1 MGFFSKLW
9 KGIKKVFKKIGNG
22 IKKAVKGIGKFVGKL
37 GIVGQI
43 GMMFIMPHLGGFLMK
58 GLGAAAKGLMGV
70 AGKGLGGSLARG
82 LGTVLNTAHKFATTA
97 GNAFGTITDGVSNF
111 AKTAL
116 NKIPGISIEGAATNF
131 FGNDSAWSRTLDTG
145 SRILDPFKGST
156 SFGAD
161 TSFADAANKT
171 GIRESTLRE
180 LNPNISGNVIEAG
193 TVLRTDISQAGF
205 NAAGMES
212 LPNAAVMQPQSSIIP
227 TQETLSLQDTP
238 TQESVIPTQETF
250 EFSPAQQATTPPDR
264 VFDFETGYQYDP
276 ATGQRVPG
284 STTFDTGISDPQSGV
299 QGTTPA
305 PVPTA
310 SLLERAGSTIK
321 RNLETDPLGVV
332 QQIMNLGQQAQAM
345 TAEDPDVFYGGGAQ
359 LQSLYEPTIGYQPQQ
374 AFATDMSQGPYGYS
388 AFTQGYDFNQMSPY
402 MYYMQQQQRY
412 ATA

>member
-1 MGFFSKLW
+1 MGFFSRLW

-22 IKKAVKGIGKFVGKL
+22 IKRAVKGIGKFVGKL

-43 GMMFIMPHLGGFLMK
+43 GMMFIMPHIGGFLMK
-58 GLGAAAKGLMGV
+58 GLGAAANGLMGV

-97 GNAFGTITDGVSNF
+97 GNAFGTITEGVSNF

-180 LNPNISGNVIEAG
+180 LNPQITGDTITAG
-193 TVLRTDISQAGF
+193 TTLRTDLSQTGF
-205 NAAGMES
+205 QMAEASKNLEV
-212 LPNAAVMQPQSSIIP
+212 LQPEFSINQDFIDTSSQRFGGPDKII
-227 TQETLSLQDTP
+227 P
-238 TQESVIPTQETF
+238 TQESVIPTQDTF
-250 EFSPAQQATTPPDR
+250 EFSPAQQ
-264 VFDFETGYQYDP
+264 
-276 ATGQRVPG
+276 
-284 STTFDTGISDPQSGV
+284 STTTGMSDPQAGV
-299 QGTTPA
+299 QGTPPA
-305 PVPTA
+305 PAPTA
-310 SLLERAGSTIK
+310 SLLEKAGSSL
-321 RNLETDPLGVV
+321 RSSFESDPLRVV
-332 QQIMNLGQQAQAM
+332 QQTMDLTQQAQLM

-374 AFATDMSQGPYGYS
+374 AFATDMSQGPYGYN

-412 ATA
+412 AAA

>member
-1 MGFFSKLW
+1 MGFFSSLW
-9 KGIKKVFKKIGNG
+9 KGIKKVFKKIGSK
-22 IKKAVKGIGKFVGKL
+22 IKKAVKGIGRFVGKL

-43 GMMFIMPHLGGFLMK
+43 GMMFIMPHIGGFLMK

-171 GIRESTLRE
+171 GIKESTLRE
-180 LNPNISGNVIEAG
+180 LNPQITGDTITAG
-193 TVLRTDISQAGF
+193 TTLRTDLSQTGF
-205 NAAGMES
+205 QMADASKNLE
-212 LPNAAVMQPQSSIIP
+212 VFQPEFSVNQDFIDTSSQQFGGPDKI
-227 TQETLSLQDTP
+227 
-238 TQESVIPTQETF
+238 IPTQETF
-250 EFSPAQQATTPPDR
+250 EFSPAQQATTPPEGG
-264 VFDFETGYQYDP
+264 FETGYQYDST
-276 ATGQRVPG
+276 TGERISG
-284 STTFDTGISDPQSGV
+284 STTFDTGMSDPQLGV

-332 QQIMNLGQQAQAM
+332 QQIMNIGQQAQVM

>member
-9 KGIKKVFKKIGNG
+9 KGVKKVFKKIGNG

-43 GMMFIMPHLGGFLMK
+43 GLMFIMPHIGGFLMK
-58 GLGAAAKGLMGV
+58 GLGAAAKGLLGV
-70 AGKGLGGSLARG
+70 AGKGLGGTLARG

-97 GNAFGTITDGVSNF
+97 GNVFGTITDGVNNF

-116 NKIPGISIEGAATNF
+116 NKIPGINIEGAATNF

-180 LNPNISGNVIEAG
+180 LNPQITGDTITAG
-193 TVLRTDISQAGF
+193 TTLRTDLSQTGF
-205 NAAGMES
+205 QMAEASKNLE
-212 LPNAAVMQPQSSIIP
+212 VFQPEFSINQDFIDTSSQQFGGPDEIIP
-227 TQETLSLQDTP
+227 TQETFKLQP
-238 TQESVIPTQETF
+238 EM
-250 EFSPAQQATTPPDR
+250 PP
-264 VFDFETGYQYDP
+264 ETGM
-276 ATGQRVPG
+276 
-284 STTFDTGISDPQSGV
+284 SDPQAGV
-299 QGTTPA
+299 QGVTPA
-305 PVPTA
+305 PTT
-310 SLLERAGSTIK
+310 SLLERAGSSL
-321 RNLETDPLGVV
+321 RSSFESDPLRVV
-332 QQIMNLGQQAQAM
+332 QQTMDLTQQAQLM

>member
-1 MGFFSKLW
+1 MGFFSRIW
-9 KGIKKVFKKIGNG
+9 KGVKKVFKKIGDG
-22 IKKAVKGIGKFVGKL
+22 IKRAVKGIGKFVGKL

-43 GMMFIMPHLGGFLMK
+43 GLMFIMPHIGGFLMK
-58 GLGAAAKGLMGV
+58 GLGAAAKGLLGV
-70 AGKGLGGSLARG
+70 AGKGLGGTLARG

-97 GNAFGTITDGVSNF
+97 GNVFGTITDGVNNF

-116 NKIPGISIEGAATNF
+116 NKIPGINIEGAATNF

-180 LNPNISGNVIEAG
+180 LNPQITGDTITAG
-193 TVLRTDISQAGF
+193 TTLRTDLSQTGF
-205 NAAGMES
+205 QMAEASKNLEV
-212 LPNAAVMQPQSSIIP
+212 LQPEFSVNQDFIDTSSQQFGGPDKI
-227 TQETLSLQDTP
+227 
-238 TQESVIPTQETF
+238 IPTQETF
-250 EFSPAQQATTPPDR
+250 EFSPVQQPTTPPEGG
-264 VFDFETGYQYDP
+264 FETGYQYDP

-284 STTFDTGISDPQSGV
+284 STTFDTGISDPRAGV
-299 QGTTPA
+299 QGVTPA

-310 SLLERAGSTIK
+310 SLLEKAGSSL
-321 RNLETDPLGVV
+321 RSSFESDPLRVV
-332 QQIMNLGQQAQAM
+332 QQTMDLAQQAQVM

-374 AFATDMSQGPYGYS
+374 PFATDMSQGPYGYN

>member
-1 MGFFSKLW
+1 MGFFSSLW
-9 KGIKKVFKKIGNG
+9 KGIKKVFKKIGSK

-37 GIVGQI
+37 GIVGQL
-43 GMMFIMPHLGGFLMK
+43 GMMFIMPHVGGFLMK

-97 GNAFGTITDGVSNF
+97 GNVFGTITDGVSNF

-180 LNPNISGNVIEAG
+180 LNPQITGDTITAG
-193 TVLRTDISQAGF
+193 TTLRTDLSQTGF
-205 NAAGMES
+205 QMADASKNLE
-212 LPNAAVMQPQSSIIP
+212 VFQPEFSVNQDFIDTSSQQFGGPDKI
-227 TQETLSLQDTP
+227 
-238 TQESVIPTQETF
+238 IPTQETF
-250 EFSPAQQATTPPDR
+250 EFSPAQQPTTPPAPDS
-264 VFDFETGYQYDP
+264 VFDFETGYQYDST
-276 ATGQRVPG
+276 TGKRVSG

-305 PVPTA
+305 PTA
-310 SLLERAGSTIK
+310 SLLERAGSSL
-321 RNLETDPLGVV
+321 RSSFESDPLRVV
-332 QQIMNLGQQAQAM
+332 QQTMNLAQQAQVM

-412 ATA
+412 AAA

>member
-1 MGFFSKLW
+1 MGFFSSLW
-9 KGIKKVFKKIGNG
+9 KGIKKVFKKIGSK

-37 GIVGQI
+37 GIVGQL
-43 GMMFIMPHLGGFLMK
+43 GMMFIMPHVGGFLMK

-227 TQETLSLQDTP
+227 TQETLSLQGAP
-238 TQESVIPTQETF
+238 TQEAY
-250 EFSPAQQATTPPDR
+250 EFSPATTLEA
-264 VFDFETGYQYDP
+264 ETGYQYDP
-276 ATGQRVPG
+276 DTKQRVSG
-284 STTFDTGISDPQSGV
+284 STTTGMSDPQAGV
-299 QGTTPA
+299 QGTPPA
-305 PVPTA
+305 PAPTA

-321 RNLETDPLGVV
+321 RKFESDPLGVV
-332 QQIMNLGQQAQAM
+332 QQTMDLTQQAQLM

-412 ATA
+412 AAA